1 MIANSFFNTQLSLAK
16 ENLNYFFMTVVTK
29 VLMFIFKLSLCLI
42 INGIFDYFIINII
55 CLLYTIY
62 SMINIYKMVTN
73 YSEIIKDIKSIIK
86 VDKLYFEFDF
96 NLIKNGLFRKKENYG
111 K

>member
-1 MIANSFFNTQLSLAK
+1 MVVNNFFNRQLSLAK
-16 ENLNYFFMTVVTK
+16 ENLNYFFMTAITK
-29 VLMFIFKLSLCLI
+29 ILIFIFKLSLCLI

-62 SMINIYKMVTN
+62 SMTCIYRMVN
-73 YSEIIKDIKSIIK
+73 YYSEIIRDIKAIIK
-86 VDKLYFEFDF
+86 ADKLYFEFDF
-96 NLIKNGLFRKKENYG
+96 NILKNSLFRKKENYG